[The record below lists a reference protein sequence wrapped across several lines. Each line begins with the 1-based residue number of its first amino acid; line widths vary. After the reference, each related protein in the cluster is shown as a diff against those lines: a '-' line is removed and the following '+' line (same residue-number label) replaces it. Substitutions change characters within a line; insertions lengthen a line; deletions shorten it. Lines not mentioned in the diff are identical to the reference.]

1 MSRAPVKVTYR
12 RGVIVGAA
20 AAEQDDQFLSECF
33 VDNGTADILSDTNR
47 NESIILG
54 RVGAGKSALI
64 KHVEDSER
72 TLRIDP
78 QEFSMNYIENSSAIQ
93 LLNELGV
100 SLDVL
105 FQALW
110 KHVLTV
116 EVLRLKYKESNIRE
130 SIEKFFAPRNKKES
144 NAEALDYFRE
154 FGGSDFWTTTE
165 LRIKEI
171 ISRAEQSVESE
182 MGGKAATILAKLRSA
197 NKLSEQERRE
207 YRDKAQ
213 KAVSAVQIQ
222 KLHKVVDA
230 LGDVLEDQQKSYF
243 IVIDDLDTGWARSEI
258 RYRLIRAL
266 IEAIKKFRK
275 IRNLKIIIAM
285 RIDLLDTVFRET
297 RDSGFQEEKFEAFFL
312 RLMWDQSD
320 IVDVMDRRIRK
331 VFKDQYTKKE
341 VGFYDVFQNK
351 VGSEQTD
358 KYITDRI
365 AGRPRDAILFLNF
378 IFQEAA
384 GKTLIT
390 KRVIQQAEVLY
401 SASRAVSLCEE
412 WNDRFP
418 NLHLYLK
425 TLKGLNSRFLIA
437 DMPLASLNNL
447 LLDCVGIKEHDEVS
461 KAAE

>member
-230 LGDVLEDQQKSYF
+230 LGDVLEDQQKS
-243 IVIDDLDTGWARSEI
+243 L
-258 RYRLIRAL
+258 
-266 IEAIKKFRK
+266 
-275 IRNLKIIIAM
+275 
-285 RIDLLDTVFRET
+285 
-297 RDSGFQEEKFEAFFL
+297 
-312 RLMWDQSD
+312 
-320 IVDVMDRRIRK
+320 
-331 VFKDQYTKKE
+331 
-341 VGFYDVFQNK
+341 
-351 VGSEQTD
+351 
-358 KYITDRI
+358 
-365 AGRPRDAILFLNF
+365 
-378 IFQEAA
+378 
-384 GKTLIT
+384 
-390 KRVIQQAEVLY
+390 
-401 SASRAVSLCEE
+401 
-412 WNDRFP
+412 
-418 NLHLYLK
+418 
-425 TLKGLNSRFLIA
+425 
-437 DMPLASLNNL
+437 
-447 LLDCVGIKEHDEVS
+447 S
-461 KAAE
+461 KP